1 MAYRRPPE
9 GHRVITVQL
18 PAELIA
24 HLDRRA
30 SERTISRAAMIR
42 QLILADRQATAAA
55 A

>member
-9 GHRVITVQL
+9 GHRIITLQL

-30 SERTISRAAMIR
+30 TDCTISRAAMVR

-55 A
+55 